1 MKRFKRLIIIFLTT
15 FVFSNFVLAV
25 DKVVYLDVDKVMALS
40 KAGKSLK
47 TQLDK
52 IHKSNISNFKKIEE
66 KLKEDEKN
74 LFAKKNVLSKEDF
87 QKEFN
92 VLKNKAN
99 KYKQDRSKDIQDVN
113 SKRITAS
120 KKIIDLMNP
129 LLAKY
134 ASENQIA
141 IIISKKNII
150 MGASGLDISDDI
162 IKLIDKEIKPFKLK

>member
-134 ASENQIA
+134 ADENQIA

-150 MGASGLDISDDI
+150 MGANGLDISDDI
-162 IKLIDKEIKPFKLK
+162 IKLIDKEVKPFKLK